1 MLPESVQN
9 FIREHLLEDPV
20 RLLLSAHRYP
30 GMPMPLAVAQIEALR
45 KVQHK
50 IPSWYRFD
58 LEFPAQLSLEQ
69 ASSEA
74 TARFKA
80 ALIPSGRHMAD
91 LTGGMGVDAFF
102 FAQAFEQLTYV
113 ERNPALAALARQNFA
128 ALGATGIRVVEAD
141 TLDFLQQ
148 DSASFDLIYL
158 DPARRDAP
166 GRRVFQLSDCQPDI
180 LAIQATLLQKAPK
193 VLLKTAPMLDLQ
205 QAVAQL
211 GTVTHIWVVSVDN
224 EVKEVLYLLENEAP
238 PPADIPVEA
247 VCLGEPT
254 RSFVFSR
261 AEEQS
266 AGVAFSAPLDYLYEP
281 DAALLKAGAF
291 KCLAQRFGLYKL
303 HPNTHL
309 YTSTQALPDWP
320 GRAFRVEAVLKYD
333 RRAVQAAL
341 PDGRANVAVRN
352 FPDTAEA
359 VRKKLGLKDGGAGYL
374 FGAIVLGL
382 QHPVL
387 VLGKKL

>member
-1 MLPESVQN
+1 MLPESVQH
-9 FIREHLLEDPV
+9 FIREHLQEDPV

-30 GMPMPLAVAQIEALR
+30 GIPMPQAVAQIEALR

-58 LEFPAQLSLEQ
+58 LEFPAALSLEQ
-69 ASSEA
+69 ASSET
-74 TARFKA
+74 TACFKA
-80 ALIPSGRHMAD
+80 RLVSGRQMAD
-91 LTGGMGVDAFF
+91 LTGGMGVDAYF
-102 FAQAFEQLTYV
+102 FAQQFEQVTYV
-113 ERNPALAALARQNFA
+113 ERNPGLAALARQNFA
-128 ALGATGIRVVEAD
+128 TLGATGIRVVEAD
-141 TLDFLQQ
+141 ALDFLQQ
-148 DSASFDLIYL
+148 NTASFDLIYL

-180 LAIQATLLQKAPK
+180 LALQATLLQKAPQ

-238 PPADIPVEA
+238 APADIPVEA

-254 RSFVFSR
+254 RRFVFSR
-261 AEEQS
+261 TEEQS
-266 AGVAFSAPLDYLYEP
+266 AGVSFSAPLDYLYEP

-309 YTSTQALPDWP
+309 YTSTQVLPDWP
-320 GRAFRVEAVLKYD
+320 GRSFRVEAVLKYD
-333 RRAVQAAL
+333 RRAVQSAL

-359 VRKKLGLKDGGAGYL
+359 VRKKLGLKDGGDGYL
-374 FGAIVLGL
+374 FGATVAGL
-382 QHPVL
+382 QHPAL